1 MRRPAAGEEQAEC
14 ERPKISPAE
23 NNPSNQSSNGIMFQ
37 SVPLMIFTLIP
48 TLFAAGALLP
58 IRPAECGKLHFPAC

>member
-37 SVPLMIFTLIP
+37 SVALMIFTLIP
-48 TLFAAGALLP
+48 TPTFAAGDVAP
-58 IRPAECGKLHFPAC
+58 P